1 MADRHSK
8 SKARRRRSSSASN
21 RRSASAKEL
30 RAKIEAQRRQL
41 QRASS
46 VLGCAAIAFD
56 GDGGLAPDVDY
67 VDAMQ
72 AARSLIG
79 DVVEAL
85 DSVNLCSRLA
95 DDSPASKPP

>member
-1 MADRHSK
+1 
-8 SKARRRRSSSASN
+8 
-21 RRSASAKEL
+21 
-30 RAKIEAQRRQL
+30 
-41 QRASS
+41 

-56 GDGGLAPDVDY
+56 GDGGLARDVDY

-85 DSVNLCSRLA
+85 DSVNLCSRPA
-95 DDSPASKPP
+95 DE

>member
-1 MADRHSK
+1 MATQHSK
-8 SKARRRRSSSASN
+8 SKARRRRSSCASN

-41 QRASS
+41 SRASS

-79 DVVEAL
+79 DVIEAL
-85 DSVNLCSRLA
+85 DSVNLCSRPA
-95 DDSPASKPP
+95 DE

>member
-8 SKARRRRSSSASN
+8 SKARRRRNSSASN

-41 QRASS
+41 SRASS

-56 GDGGLAPDVDY
+56 GDGGLAPGVDY

-79 DVVEAL
+79 DVIEAL
-85 DSVNLCSRLA
+85 DSVNLCSRPA
-95 DDSPASKPP
+95 DE

>member
-41 QRASS
+41 SRASS

-56 GDGGLAPDVDY
+56 GDGCLTPDVDY

-79 DVVEAL
+79 DVIEAL
-85 DSVNLCSRLA
+85 DSVNLCSR
-95 DDSPASKPP
+95 PPDE

>member
-8 SKARRRRSSSASN
+8 SKARRRRNSSASN

-41 QRASS
+41 SRASS

-56 GDGGLAPDVDY
+56 GDGGLARDVDY

-79 DVVEAL
+79 DVIEAL
-85 DSVNLCSRLA
+85 DAVNLCSRPA
-95 DDSPASKPP
+95 DE

>member
-8 SKARRRRSSSASN
+8 SKARRRRNSSASN

-41 QRASS
+41 SRANS

-56 GDGGLAPDVDY
+56 GDGGLARDVDY
-67 VDAMQ
+67 VDAVQ

-79 DVVEAL
+79 DVIEAL
-85 DSVNLCSRLA
+85 DSVNLCSRPA
-95 DDSPASKPP
+95 DG